1 MRERGERE
9 RGARAPELLGR
20 DTPAAARR
28 AHVHILTIE
37 RLDSTEG
44 LKAVEEIYLAAFAV
58 SAVRC
63 AALLDMRLLR

>member
-9 RGARAPELLGR
+9 RGPELLGR

-44 LKAVEEIYLAAFAV
+44 LKAVEEIDLPAFAV

-63 AALLDMRLLR
+63 LALLDMRLLR